1 MKKWLFIGCMW
12 LAGTAVWAQGIMQS
26 HERPLDFSA
35 RVGFNSAFPLIHS
48 FTLDGADL
56 PNRRV
61 HYRVGYLAAV
71 TLSVNFNR
79 FFIQPSASWYRTN
92 AEVRFSLPEAAGS
105 SDALSDAS
113 LEEEVNSLE
122 VPVLIGYHI
131 VREAPY
137 GLNVKFGPKGI
148 YQYRSRYGF
157 GGAASGFR
165 FEGNN
170 IPYAFNFVAAVGVT
184 IGRLFLDFSYEFG
197 LHNIRSTF
205 TWTEPGATTP
215 HTLLYERRTNLLS
228 FSLGLNL

>member
-1 MKKWLFIGCMW
+1 MKKWMLIGCMW
-12 LAGTAVWAQGIMQS
+12 LAGTAVWAQGILQS
-26 HERPLDFSA
+26 HDRPLDFSA

-48 FTLDGADL
+48 FTLDGTDL
-56 PNRRV
+56 PNRRI

-71 TLSVNFNR
+71 TLSINFNR

-92 AEVRFSLPEAAGS
+92 AEVRFGLSNGDTPITEAR
-105 SDALSDAS
+105 

-122 VPVLIGYHI
+122 VPVLVGYHI

-148 YQYRSRYGF
+148 YQYRSRYDF
-157 GGAASGFR
+157 TGAASGFR

-170 IPYAFNFVAAVGVT
+170 IPYAFNFVTAVGVT
-184 IGRLFLDFSYEFG
+184 IGRLYLDFSYEFG

-205 TWTEPGATTP
+205 TFDDPASASP
-215 HTLLYERRTNLLS
+215 HTLRYERRTNLLS